1 LTLIITKTKV
11 VVFRAGGRLSHLDK
25 WTYNGTLL
33 EIVSCFTYLGVLFSY
48 TSSFS
53 KTQQALARQGRKALF
68 CMRKIVSQFNGLS
81 PIVVCDLF
89 DKLILP
95 ILSYG
100 CEVWGFYPSDAIEHV
115 HRDFMRSILKVKST
129 VLNEFVYGE
138 LGRMP
143 LINLRYCRIVKYWL
157 KILKSTEQRI
167 IKQVYIA
174 QKLHMESNDTI
185 VNWVS
190 LLRDLLYRNGF
201 GYVWLNQGVENEEL
215 FLVVF
220 KQRIKDSYSQNW
232 HVDIMNSRKAV
243 TYKTFVFDVKPQL
256 YLSCINVVQYRV
268 ALTQFRVRSNHL
280 HVETG
285 SWHRDT
291 VIPYHERYCTLCN
304 LHVIEDEYHFLLV
317 CPNYIN
323 LREQYIARYYRVRP
337 NMLKFVTFIMSSS
350 NVRVLKRLSI
360 FLHKAF
366 LKRKTDVFVN

>member
-1 LTLIITKTKV
+1 M
-11 VVFRAGGRLSHLDK
+11 A
-25 WTYNGTLL
+25 
-33 EIVSCFTYLGVLFSY
+33 
-48 TSSFS
+48 
-53 KTQQALARQGRKALF
+53 
-68 CMRKIVSQFNGLS
+68 
-81 PIVVCDLF
+81 
-89 DKLILP
+89 
-95 ILSYG
+95 
-100 CEVWGFYPSDAIEHV
+100 
-115 HRDFMRSILKVKST
+115 
-129 VLNEFVYGE
+129 
-138 LGRMP
+138 
-143 LINLRYCRIVKYWL
+143 
-157 KILKSTEQRI
+157 
-167 IKQVYIA
+167 
-174 QKLHMESNDTI
+174 
-185 VNWVS
+185 
-190 LLRDLLYRNGF
+190 
-201 GYVWLNQGVENEEL
+201 
-215 FLVVF
+215 F

-280 HVETG
+280 QVETG

-317 CPNYIN
+317 CPNYMD

-337 NMLKFVTFIMSSS
+337 NMLKFVTLMSSS